1 MKMSESENKKRILVV
16 EDENKIAI
24 TVIYNLQHAGYACE
38 LASDGEEGLKKA
50 LTGNF
55 DLILLDIM
63 LPKMNGFEVCKRI
76 REKLDTPIIFATAK
90 VEEVDKIMGLDLGA
104 DDYVTKPFSLNEL
117 MARIKANIRRS
128 RSEVV
133 SEKADSASSVITI
146 RGLSIDTSKYEVT
159 RDGEPVELTK
169 KEYEL
174 LSFMAK
180 NSGTVYS
187 REQLLAEV
195 WGYDGF
201 FGDTSSVDVTVSRLR
216 TKLEANSSRPEYLL
230 TKRGMGYYIK

>member
-1 MKMSESENKKRILVV
+1 MPGTETKKRILVV
-16 EDENKIAI
+16 EDESKIAI
-24 TVIYNLQHAGYACE
+24 TVIYNLQRAGYVCE

-50 LTGNF
+50 LSGNF

-76 REKLDTPIIFATAK
+76 REKLATPIIFATAK

-117 MARIKANIRRS
+117 MARIKANIRRAG
-128 RSEVV
+128 SEL
-133 SEKADSASSVITI
+133 ASVTAPQNDGVITI
-146 RGLSIDTSKYEVT
+146 RGLSIDTVKCEVT
-159 RDGEPVELTK
+159 RDGEAVELTK

-174 LSFMAK
+174 LCFMAK
-180 NSGTVYS
+180 NAGTVYT
-187 REQLLAEV
+187 REQLLSEV
-195 WGYDGF
+195 WGYDSF

-216 TKLEANSSRPEYLL
+216 TKLETDSSRPEYLL

>member
-1 MKMSESENKKRILVV
+1 MPDTESKKRILVV

-24 TVIYNLQHAGYACE
+24 TVIYNLQRAGYICE

-50 LTGNF
+50 LGGNF

-76 REKLDTPIIFATAK
+76 REKLATPIIFATAK

-133 SEKADSASSVITI
+133 TAPAESAASVITI
-146 RGLSIDTSKYEVT
+146 RGLVIDTAKYEVT
-159 RDGEPVELTK
+159 RDGEPIELTK

-180 NSGTVYS
+180 NAGAVYT
-187 REQLLAEV
+187 REQLLSEV

-216 TKLEANSSRPEYLL
+216 TKLEADSSRPEYLM